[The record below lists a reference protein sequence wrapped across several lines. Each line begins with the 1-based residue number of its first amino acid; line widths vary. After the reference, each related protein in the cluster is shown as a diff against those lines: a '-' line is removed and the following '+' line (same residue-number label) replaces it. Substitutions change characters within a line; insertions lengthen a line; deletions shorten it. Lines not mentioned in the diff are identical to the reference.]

1 MRGSV
6 YYQSAE
12 LTKTFKSS
20 TRTFDVRLFIR
31 LDLWLSVYVV
41 TIITKAITP
50 NK

>member
-20 TRTFDVRLFIR
+20 RIFLRFEFNTYDPI
-31 LDLWLSVYVV
+31 
-41 TIITKAITP
+41 
-50 NK
+50 